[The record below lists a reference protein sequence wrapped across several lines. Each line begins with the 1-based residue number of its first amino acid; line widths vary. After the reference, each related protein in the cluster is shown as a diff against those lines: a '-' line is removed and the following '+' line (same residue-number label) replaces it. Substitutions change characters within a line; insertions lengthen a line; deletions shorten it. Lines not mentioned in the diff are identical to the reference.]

1 MRLIILFILATSLF
15 FISCKKG
22 STTSTE
28 NFYVAFK
35 ATLNG
40 TSETPPNASTAS
52 GLSSVTYNKSTK
64 LLSINVTYS
73 GLTVTGAHIHK
84 GAVATAGAIIFSFT
98 KFTSPINANF
108 TLDALQE
115 ADLLAN
121 LYYVDLHSAA
131 FPNGEIRGQ
140 LIRQ

>member
-22 STTSTE
+22 STISTE

-52 GLSSVTYNKSTK
+52 GLSSVTYT
-64 LLSINVTYS
+64 
-73 GLTVTGAHIHK
+73 
-84 GAVATAGAIIFSFT
+84 
-98 KFTSPINANF
+98 
-108 TLDALQE
+108 
-115 ADLLAN
+115 
-121 LYYVDLHSAA
+121 
-131 FPNGEIRGQ
+131 
-140 LIRQ
+140 